1 MRVGREGYDRMTRVG
16 PWTSVSMPYVSG
28 LPGDTWGAE
37 AAAHGGT
44 GGQRLLGVDEV
55 DAPEAVA
62 DALGQDPGQPMI
74 VRRRLILFDEQPVE
88 LVDSYY
94 PASIARGTRLADSR
108 KIPGGA
114 VALLA
119 TLGHPPRHVRED
131 VSARFATLHETR
143 TLQLSDPSCV
153 LVLVR
158 VITTDDALPVEVSV
172 MTMVA
177 DGRRLRY
184 ELTPG

>member
-1 MRVGREGYDRMTRVG
+1 MTNAG

-28 LPGDTWGAE
+28 QHGDVWAAE
-37 AAAHGGT
+37 AAEHGGT
-44 GGQRLLGVDEV
+44 GTQKLLSVGEVTASATVAHMLGLSPDEPV
-55 DAPEAVA
+55 V
-62 DALGQDPGQPMI
+62 M
-74 VRRRLILFDEQPVE
+74 RRRLMLFDDHPVE

-94 PASIARGTRLADSR
+94 PAVIARATRLADPR

-119 TLGHPPRHVRED
+119 DLGHPPRHVRED
-131 VSARFATLHETR
+131 VSARLPTPDEQVTLR
-143 TLQLSDPSCV
+143 LGSPSCV
-153 LVLVR
+153 LVLAR
-158 VITTDDALPVEVSV
+158 TLFTENDRPVEVSV

-184 ELTPG
+184 ELTP

>member
-1 MRVGREGYDRMTRVG
+1 MTNAG

-28 LPGDTWGAE
+28 QHGDAWGAE
-37 AAAHGGT
+37 AAEHGGT
-44 GGQRLLGVDEV
+44 GTQKLLSVDEV
-55 DAPEAVA
+55 AASAPVA
-62 DALGQDPGQPMI
+62 DMLGLEPGEPVV
-74 VRRRLILFDEQPVE
+74 VRRRLMLFDDHPVE

-94 PASIARGTRLADSR
+94 PATIARGTRLAESR

-119 TLGHPPRHVRED
+119 DLGHPARRVRED
-131 VSARFATLHETR
+131 VSARLATPNEQSALRLEAPACVLLLAR
-143 TLQLSDPSCV
+143 TLV
-153 LVLVR
+153 
-158 VITTDDALPVEVSV
+158 TDNDRPVEASV

-184 ELTPG
+184 ELTP

>member
-1 MRVGREGYDRMTRVG
+1 MTSAG

-28 LPGDTWGAE
+28 RRGDAWGAE
-37 AAAHGGT
+37 AAEHGGT
-44 GGQRLLGVDEV
+44 GTQRLLSVDEV
-55 DAPEAVA
+55 AASVAVA
-62 DALGQDPGQPMI
+62 DMLGLDAGEPVV
-74 VRRRLILFDEQPVE
+74 VRRRLMLFDDRPVE

-94 PASIARGTRLADSR
+94 PVTIARGTRLAESR

-114 VALLA
+114 VALLVG
-119 TLGHPPRHVRED
+119 LGHPPRRVRED
-131 VSARFATLHETR
+131 VSARLPTQHERT

-153 LVLVR
+153 LVLSR
-158 VITTDDALPVEVSV
+158 VLLTENDLPIEASV

-184 ELTPG
+184 ELTP

>member
-1 MRVGREGYDRMTRVG
+1 MTSAG

-28 LPGDTWGAE
+28 QRGDAWGAE
-37 AAAHGGT
+37 AAEHGGT
-44 GGQRLLGVDEV
+44 GTQRLLSVDEV
-55 DAPEAVA
+55 AAAATVA
-62 DALGQDPGQPMI
+62 DVLGLDPGEPVV
-74 VRRRLILFDEQPVE
+74 VRRRVMLFDDHPVE

-94 PASIARGTRLADSR
+94 PATIARGTRLADPR

-119 TLGHPPRHVRED
+119 DLGHPPRRVRED
-131 VSARFATLHETR
+131 VSARLATPDER
-143 TLQLSDPSCV
+143 TALQLNAPSCV
-153 LVLVR
+153 LLLSR
-158 VITTDDALPVEVSV
+158 ALISGNDLPVEASV

-184 ELTPG
+184 ELTP

>member
-1 MRVGREGYDRMTRVG
+1 MTSAG

-28 LPGDTWGAE
+28 QRGDAWGVE
-37 AAAHGGT
+37 AAEHGGT
-44 GGQRLLGVDEV
+44 GTQRLLSVDEMV
-55 DAPEAVA
+55 ASATVADMLGLNEGEAVV
-62 DALGQDPGQPMI
+62 
-74 VRRRLILFDEQPVE
+74 VRRRLMLFNDHPVE

-94 PASIARGTRLADSR
+94 PANIAQGTRLAEPR

-119 TLGHPPRHVRED
+119 DLGYPPRRVRED
-131 VSARFATLHETR
+131 VSARLATPDERAVLE
-143 TLQLSDPSCV
+143 LDDPSCV
-153 LVLVR
+153 LLLARALV
-158 VITTDDALPVEVSV
+158 TENDLPVEASV

-184 ELTPG
+184 ELTP

>member
-1 MRVGREGYDRMTRVG
+1 MTNAG

-28 LPGDTWGAE
+28 HRGDAWGAE
-37 AAAHGGT
+37 AAEHGGT
-44 GGQRLLGVDEV
+44 GTQKLLSVDEV
-55 DAPEAVA
+55 AASATVA
-62 DALGQDPGQPMI
+62 DMLGLDPDEPVV
-74 VRRRLILFDEQPVE
+74 VRRRLMLFDDHPVE

-94 PASIARGTRLADSR
+94 PATIARGTRLAESR

-119 TLGHPPRHVRED
+119 NLGHPPRRVRED
-131 VSARFATLHETR
+131 VSARLATPDERT
-143 TLQLSDPSCV
+143 TLQLDAPSCV
-153 LVLVR
+153 LLLAR
-158 VITTDDALPVEVSV
+158 TLITENDLPVEASV

-184 ELTPG
+184 ELTP